1 MIKTLLAGA
10 LLSTGLV
17 AGGAAGADDAKMDNL
32 KSNENGSNQV
42 ITQSADG
49 TTSFSQNFDLPKDA
63 VPATPKG
70 DIKTVEKSEGTGTDS
85 QEGKMVPTNEGTES
99 QPGFEMGAPE
109 KPEHAKT
116 VERTEGTESQPG
128 FEMGAPE
135 KSEHVKTVE
144 KSEGTGTDS
153 QQGKMVPTKEEN

>member
-63 VPATPKG
+63 VPATLKG
-70 DIKTVEKSEGTGTDS
+70 DVKTVERAEGTGTDS
-85 QEGKMVPTNEGTES
+85 QQGKMVPTNEGTES

-116 VERTEGTESQPG
+116 VER
-128 FEMGAPE
+128 A
-135 KSEHVKTVE
+135 
-144 KSEGTGTDS
+144 EGTGTDS

>member
-10 LLSTGLV
+10 FLSTGLL
-17 AGGAAGADDAKMDNL
+17 AGGAVGAGDAKMDNL
-32 KSNENGSNQV
+32 KSNENSSNQV

-70 DIKTVEKSEGTGTDS
+70 D
-85 QEGKMVPTNEGTES
+85 
-99 QPGFEMGAPE
+99 
-109 KPEHAKT
+109 
-116 VERTEGTESQPG
+116 
-128 FEMGAPE
+128 
-135 KSEHVKTVE
+135 VKTVE

-153 QQGKMVPTKEEN
+153 QQGKMVSKNEGTPEKSEHVKTVEKLEGTGTDSQQGKMVPINEEN

>member
-17 AGGAAGADDAKMDNL
+17 AGGAVGADDAKMDNL
-32 KSNENGSNQV
+32 KSNEGSSNQV

-70 DIKTVEKSEGTGTDS
+70 D
-85 QEGKMVPTNEGTES
+85 
-99 QPGFEMGAPE
+99 
-109 KPEHAKT
+109 
-116 VERTEGTESQPG
+116 
-128 FEMGAPE
+128 
-135 KSEHVKTVE
+135 VKTVE

-153 QQGKMVPTKEEN
+153 QQGKMVSTNEGTPEKSENVKTVEKSEGTGTDSQQGKMIPTNEEN

>member
-70 DIKTVEKSEGTGTDS
+70 GVKTVEKSEGTGTDS
-85 QEGKMVPTNEGTES
+85 QEGKMVPTNEGTEL
-99 QPGFEMGAPE
+99 
-109 KPEHAKT
+109 
-116 VERTEGTESQPG
+116 QPG

>member
-49 TTSFSQNFDLPKDA
+49 TTSFSQKFDLPKDA

-70 DIKTVEKSEGTGTDS
+70 DVKTVEKSEGTGTDS

-116 VERTEGTESQPG
+116 VERTEGT
-128 FEMGAPE
+128 
-135 KSEHVKTVE
+135 
-144 KSEGTGTDS
+144 GTDS

>member
-10 LLSTGLV
+10 ILSTGLV
-17 AGGAAGADDAKMDNL
+17 AGGADDAKMDNL
-32 KSNENGSNQV
+32 KSNEDSSNQV
-42 ITQSADG
+42 ITQSVDG

-70 DIKTVEKSEGTGTDS
+70 NAKTVERTEGTGS
-85 QEGKMVPTNEGTES
+85 QEGKMVPTKEGTDS

-116 VERTEGTESQPG
+116 VERTEGT
-128 FEMGAPE
+128 
-135 KSEHVKTVE
+135 
-144 KSEGTGTDS
+144 DS
-153 QQGKMVPTKEEN
+153 QEGKMVPTKEGN

>member
-32 KSNENGSNQV
+32 KSNENSSNQV

-70 DIKTVEKSEGTGTDS
+70 DVKTVEKSEGTGTDS
-85 QEGKMVPTNEGTES
+85 QQGKMVSTNEGT
-99 QPGFEMGAPE
+99 
-109 KPEHAKT
+109 
-116 VERTEGTESQPG
+116 
-128 FEMGAPE
+128 PE
-135 KSEHVKTVE
+135 KSENVKTVE

-153 QQGKMVPTKEEN
+153 QQGKMVPTNEEN

>member
-32 KSNENGSNQV
+32 KSNENSSNQV

-70 DIKTVEKSEGTGTDS
+70 DVKTVEKSEGTGTDS
-85 QEGKMVPTNEGTES
+85 QVGKMVPTNEGTES
-99 QPGFEMGAPE
+99 
-109 KPEHAKT
+109 K
-116 VERTEGTESQPG
+116 PG

-153 QQGKMVPTKEEN
+153 QVGKMVPTNEEN

>member
-17 AGGAAGADDAKMDNL
+17 AGGADDAKMDNL
-32 KSNENGSNQV
+32 KSNENSSNQV

-70 DIKTVEKSEGTGTDS
+70 D
-85 QEGKMVPTNEGTES
+85 
-99 QPGFEMGAPE
+99 
-109 KPEHAKT
+109 
-116 VERTEGTESQPG
+116 
-128 FEMGAPE
+128 
-135 KSEHVKTVE
+135 VKTVE

-153 QQGKMVPTKEEN
+153 QQGKMVPTKEGN

>member
-1 MIKTLLAGA
+1 
-10 LLSTGLV
+10 
-17 AGGAAGADDAKMDNL
+17 
-32 KSNENGSNQV
+32 
-42 ITQSADG
+42 
-49 TTSFSQNFDLPKDA
+49 
-63 VPATPKG
+63 
-70 DIKTVEKSEGTGTDS
+70 
-85 QEGKMVPTNEGTES
+85 
-99 QPGFEMGAPE
+99 GAPE

>member
-10 LLSTGLV
+10 FLGTGLL
-17 AGGAAGADDAKMDNL
+17 AGGAGGAEDVKMDNL
-32 KSNENGSNQV
+32 KSNENSPNQS
-42 ITQSADG
+42 ITMSADG
-49 TTSFSQNFDLPKDA
+49 ITSFSQNFDASKDA

-70 DIKTVEKSEGTGTDS
+70 DVKTVERTEGIGTGS

-116 VERTEGTESQPG
+116 V
-128 FEMGAPE
+128 
-135 KSEHVKTVE
+135 KKT
-144 KSEGTGTDS
+144 EGTGTGS
-153 QQGKMVPTKEEN
+153 QEGKMIPTNEGN